1 VYSSSVPR
9 SPRHRSRA
17 LQRHLYLADDARPP
31 GVLVQHAHRQVP
43 VAAHLQHMIRVCD
56 AASSISKAY
65 LVQFTH
71 STHILSSLRPSALHR
86 SLVRIPGLSCT
97 VRTFSLDRQVPV
109 AHNLQHAVRVTAG
122 LVPGD
127 RERGWGGGGGERGR
141 GKEGGERTWGGGW
154 VGEKE
159 RDPWT
164 PPAASG
170 LSCARHAIS
179 VPYHVSVPYLSH
191 YTCLCGTCSP
201 SRAVPA
207 LHMMLMRAVG
217 HVHGR
222 GI

>member
-1 VYSSSVPR
+1 LRYCVYSPSVPR

-17 LQRHLYLADDARPP
+17 RQRHLYLADDARPP

-43 VAAHLQHMIRVCD
+43 VAAHLQHMIRFCD

-65 LVQFTH
+65 LVQYTH
-71 STHILSSLRPSALHR
+71 STHILSSSRPSALHR
-86 SLVRIPGLSCT
+86 SLVHIPGLSCT

-127 RERGWGGGGGERGR
+127 RERGWGGGSGERGR
-141 GKEGGERTWGGGW
+141 EGRREERGRGVTVGGGER
-154 VGEKE
+154 ERE

-164 PPAASG
+164 TPAASC

-179 VPYHVSVPYLSH
+179 T
-191 YTCLCGTCSP
+191 TCLCHICPITRVCAARVRLP
-201 SRAVPA
+201 VRCR
-207 LHMMLMRAVG
+207 HC
-217 HVHGR
+217 
-222 GI
+222 I